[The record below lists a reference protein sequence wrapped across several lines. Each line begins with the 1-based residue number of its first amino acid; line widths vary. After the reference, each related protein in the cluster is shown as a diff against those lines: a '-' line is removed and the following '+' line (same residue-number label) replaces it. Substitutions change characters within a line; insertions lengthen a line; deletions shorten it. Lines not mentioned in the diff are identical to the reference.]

1 MGIQQDILKATQLII
16 DLKNKYPQQPVEELV
31 EIVRNSYPNL
41 NKAIDRV
48 TGQAKAGLKAAK
60 KEAEVNVKKAAEN
73 IKELAKNK
81 SKVAAKAAP
90 KAKAGVGGKVI
101 GGAGVGLEAINTINN
116 MRDKNADW
124 RSRVLDASALA
135 GMAGATY
142 LGSVLGRPV
151 AGAVAGEII
160 SAPARNMSQD
170 IRDMNKGSKTNSV
183 KTAPSGEGAYNEFI
197 KNKEIEAGIRYPN
210 LQQELG
216 YEYATGASGKKYHI
230 LGDRAYDFATG
241 KPVVVNEMLDDIT
254 KRYQGAPSADNKNEG
269 QIAMSDPK
277 DFPFKTNVPVQN
289 NVSNLPQAPRIQ
301 DIDPNPPIYDYVN
314 GATLPPVQMADG
326 SVPAQPVTSNNN
338 IVGASTGAAA
348 SATPQQ
354 FQYQAYTPTGS
365 YEMSPELL
373 QQYMDAVGVNGQNQ
387 VSTPELKRLIQDRY
401 QAIQQDLAQD
411 PRYQGNMIPSQG
423 YYVDPYELAQA
434 RSTDRMR
441 AAAAHLAAVPY
452 QSREQQ
458 LLNDAKMN
466 YEIQIA
472 NQAGVPYEDYKAAML
487 DRQKQQILARQK
499 EITDLLTLQAQQ
511 TTDMKERLNLISEIY
526 KVNQQAQ
533 QAIDVANANAF
544 GDIQKQQLTNIGNAN
559 VANINRLG
567 GIQKQ
572 QLANI
577 GDANVANIEVQGNII
592 KQREL
597 FNDPTYQLK
606 GASQFYS
613 SMGYLP
619 AQFQAGAIKNL
630 SPAQQQTMFGT
641 QFTPEQL
648 SQMYGTQN
656 LPASNNAEQSN
667 FNRFMAKIRGVQ
679 ANEQ

>member
-1 MGIQQDILKATQLII
+1 MGIQQDILKATQLIY
-16 DLKNKYPQQPVEELV
+16 DLKSKYPQQPVEELV

-41 NKAIDRV
+41 NKAIDKIA
-48 TGQAKAGLKAAK
+48 GQAKAGLKAAK
-60 KEAEVNVKKAAEN
+60 KEAEVNAKKAAKN
-73 IKELAKNK
+73 IKELAKNT
-81 SKVAAKAAP
+81 AKAVSND
-90 KAKAGVGGKVI
+90 KGLVAKASPWLRAGII
-101 GGAGVGLEAINTINN
+101 GGAINEQLKSRTAT
-116 MRDKNADW
+116 NAEEQ
-124 RSRVLDASALA
+124 A
-135 GMAGATY
+135 
-142 LGSVLGRPV
+142 
-151 AGAVAGEII
+151 
-160 SAPARNMSQD
+160 
-170 IRDMNKGSKTNSV
+170 
-183 KTAPSGEGAYNEFI
+183 AYNEWV
-197 KNKEIEAGIRYPN
+197 KNKEIEKGIRYPN

-216 YEYATGASGKKYHI
+216 YEYATGASGKKYHV

-241 KPVVVNEMLDDIT
+241 KPVVVGEMLDDIT
-254 KRYQGAPSADNKNEG
+254 RKYGSTSNANGKNEG
-269 QIAMSDPK
+269 QIGMSDPK

-289 NVSNLPQAPRIQ
+289 NVNNLPQAPRIQ
-301 DIDPNPPIYDYVN
+301 DINPNPPIYDYVN

-326 SVPAQPVTSNNN
+326 SVPVQPVTGNNN
-338 IVGASTGAAA
+338 IVGASTGAAT

-354 FQYQAYTPTGS
+354 FQYQAYTPTGN

-373 QQYMDAVGVNGQNQ
+373 QQYMSAVGVNGQNQ
-387 VSTPELKRLIQDRY
+387 INTPELKQLIQDRY

-423 YYVDPYELAQA
+423 YYVDPKRYQQ
-434 RSTDRMR
+434 
-441 AAAAHLAAVPY
+441 LAAMDRAGNAINQAY
-452 QSREQQ
+452 GLGSTSNLADQYADEQKR
-458 LLNDAKMN
+458 L
-466 YEIQIA
+466 YEIQMA

-487 DRQKQQILARQK
+487 DRQKQQILTRQK

-544 GDIQKQQLTNIGNAN
+544 GDIQKQQLANIGSAN

-577 GDANVANIEVQGNII
+577 GSADVANINAQGDIM

-630 SPAQQQTMFGT
+630 SPTQQQAMFGT

-656 LPASNNAEQSN
+656 LPANNAEQSN
-667 FNRFMAKIRGVQ
+667 FNRFMAKIRGIQ

>member
-1 MGIQQDILKATQLII
+1 MGIQQDILKVTQLIY

-48 TGQAKAGLKAAK
+48 TKQAKSGLKAAK
-60 KEAEVNVKKAAEN
+60 KEAEVNAKKAAKN
-73 IKELAKNK
+73 IKELAKNTAKTASKGK
-81 SKVAAKAAP
+81 SLVAKASP
-90 KAKAGVGGKVI
+90 WLRAGVI
-101 GGAGVGLEAINTINN
+101 GGAIDEQLKSRTAT
-116 MRDKNADW
+116 NAEEQ
-124 RSRVLDASALA
+124 A
-135 GMAGATY
+135 
-142 LGSVLGRPV
+142 
-151 AGAVAGEII
+151 
-160 SAPARNMSQD
+160 
-170 IRDMNKGSKTNSV
+170 
-183 KTAPSGEGAYNEFI
+183 AYNEWV
-197 KNKEIEAGIRYPN
+197 KNKEIEKGIRYPN
-210 LQQELG
+210 LQKELG
-216 YEYATGASGKKYHI
+216 YEYVTGASGKKYHI

-241 KPVVVNEMLDDIT
+241 KPVIVSEMLDDIT
-254 KRYQGAPSADNKNEG
+254 RKYGSAPNANNKNEG

-277 DFPFKTNVPVQN
+277 DFPFKTNAPVQN
-289 NVSNLPQAPRIQ
+289 NASNLPQAPRIQ
-301 DIDPNPPIYDYVN
+301 DMDPNPPIYDYAN

-326 SVPAQPVTSNNN
+326 SVPAQQVTNNSNN
-338 IVGASTGAAA
+338 IAGIPTEAAA

-354 FQYQAYTPTGS
+354 FVYQPYTPTGN

-373 QQYMDAVGVNGQNQ
+373 QQYMNAVGVNGQNQ
-387 VSTPELKRLIQDRY
+387 INTPELKQLIQDRY

-423 YYVDPYELAQA
+423 YYVDPNELAQA

-472 NQAGVPYEDYKAAML
+472 NQAGVPYEDYKAAMV

-577 GDANVANIEVQGNII
+577 GSANVATINTEGDIMQ
-592 KQREL
+592 QREL

-606 GASQFYS
+606 GTSQFYS

-630 SPAQQQTMFGT
+630 SPTQQQAMFGT

-656 LPASNNAEQSN
+656 LPANDVEQSN
-667 FNRFMAKIRGVQ
+667 FNRFMAKIRGIQ

>member
-1 MGIQQDILKATQLII
+1 MGIQQDILKATQLIY

-41 NKAIDRV
+41 NKAIERV
-48 TGQAKAGLKAAK
+48 TKQAKFGLKAAK
-60 KEAEVNVKKAAEN
+60 KEAEVNAKKAAKN
-73 IKELAKNK
+73 IKELAKNT
-81 SKVAAKAAP
+81 AKAVSND
-90 KAKAGVGGKVI
+90 KSLVAKASPWLRAGII
-101 GGAGVGLEAINTINN
+101 GGAIDEQLKSRTAT
-116 MRDKNADW
+116 NAEEQ
-124 RSRVLDASALA
+124 A
-135 GMAGATY
+135 
-142 LGSVLGRPV
+142 
-151 AGAVAGEII
+151 
-160 SAPARNMSQD
+160 
-170 IRDMNKGSKTNSV
+170 
-183 KTAPSGEGAYNEFI
+183 AYSEWV
-197 KNKEIEAGIRYPN
+197 KNKEIEKGVRYPN
-210 LQQELG
+210 LQKELG
-216 YEYATGASGKKYHI
+216 YEYVTGASGKKYHV

-241 KPVVVNEMLDDIT
+241 KPVVVSEMLDDIT
-254 KRYQGAPSADNKNEG
+254 KRYQGAPSANSKNEG

-289 NVSNLPQAPRIQ
+289 NVGNLPQAPRIQ
-301 DIDPNPPIYDYVN
+301 DMDPNPPIYDYNN
-314 GATLPPVQMADG
+314 GATLPPVQMAGG
-326 SVPAQPVTSNNN
+326 SVPAQPVTNNSNN
-338 IVGASTGAAA
+338 IAGISTGAAA
-348 SATPQQ
+348 SAAPQQ
-354 FQYQAYTPTGS
+354 FQYQTYTPTGN

-373 QQYMDAVGVNGQNQ
+373 QQYMNAVGAKEQNQ
-387 VSTPELKRLIQDRY
+387 VSTPELKQLIQDRY

-423 YYVDPYELAQA
+423 YYVDPNELAQA

-472 NQAGVPYEDYKAAML
+472 NQAGVPYEDYKAAMV

-559 VANINRLG
+559 VADINRLG

-577 GDANVANIEVQGNII
+577 GSANVATINTEGDII
-592 KQREL
+592 QQREL

-630 SPAQQQTMFGT
+630 SPAQQQAMFGT

-656 LPASNNAEQSN
+656 LPANNAEQSN
-667 FNRFMAKIRGVQ
+667 FNRFMAKIRGIQ
-679 ANEQ
+679 ADEQ

>member
-1 MGIQQDILKATQLII
+1 MGIQQDILKATQLIY

-48 TGQAKAGLKAAK
+48 TKQAKSGLKAAK
-60 KEAEVNVKKAAEN
+60 KEAEVNAKKAAKN
-73 IKELAKNK
+73 IKELAKNTAETA
-81 SKVAAKAAP
+81 SKGKGLIAKASP
-90 KAKAGVGGKVI
+90 WVKAGII
-101 GGAGVGLEAINTINN
+101 GGAIDEQLKSRTAT
-116 MRDKNADW
+116 NAEEQ
-124 RSRVLDASALA
+124 A
-135 GMAGATY
+135 
-142 LGSVLGRPV
+142 
-151 AGAVAGEII
+151 
-160 SAPARNMSQD
+160 
-170 IRDMNKGSKTNSV
+170 
-183 KTAPSGEGAYNEFI
+183 AYNEWV
-197 KNKEIEAGIRYPN
+197 KNKEIEKGIRYPN

-216 YEYATGASGKKYHI
+216 YEYVTGASGKKYHV

-241 KPVVVNEMLDDIT
+241 KPVVVSEMLDDIT
-254 KRYQGAPSADNKNEG
+254 KKYQGKPAANNKNEG

-277 DFPFKTNVPVQN
+277 DFPFKANTSVQN
-289 NVSNLPQAPRIQ
+289 NASNLPQAPKIQ
-301 DIDPNPPIYDYVN
+301 DMDPNPPIYDYNN
-314 GATLPPVQMADG
+314 GATLPPVQMANG
-326 SVPAQPVTSNNN
+326 SVPVQPVMNNNN
-338 IVGASTGAAA
+338 IAGTPTGAAA
-348 SATPQQ
+348 STIPQQ
-354 FQYQAYTPTGS
+354 FQYQTYTPTGN

-373 QQYMDAVGVNGQNQ
+373 QQYMNAVGVSGQNQ
-387 VSTPELKRLIQDRY
+387 INTPELKQLIQDRY

-423 YYVDPYELAQA
+423 YYVDPNELAQA

-458 LLNDAKMN
+458 LLDDAKIN
-466 YEIQIA
+466 YEIQMA
-472 NQAGVPYEDYKAAML
+472 NQAGVPYEEYKAAML
-487 DRQKQQILARQK
+487 DRQKQQILTRQK

-544 GDIQKQQLTNIGNAN
+544 GNIQKQQLTNIGNAN
-559 VANINRLG
+559 VADINRLG

-577 GDANVANIEVQGNII
+577 GSANVATINTEGDIMQ
-592 KQREL
+592 QREL

-630 SPAQQQTMFGT
+630 SPAQQQAMFGT

-656 LPASNNAEQSN
+656 LPANNAEQSN
-667 FNRFMAKIRGVQ
+667 FNRFMAKIRGIQ

>member
-1 MGIQQDILKATQLII
+1 MGIQQDILKATQLIY
-16 DLKNKYPQQPVEELV
+16 DLKSKYPQQPVEELV

-48 TGQAKAGLKAAK
+48 TKQIKPALNAAK
-60 KEAEVNVKKAAEN
+60 KEAEKAAKKATKNME
-73 IKELAKNK
+73 ELAKNTAK
-81 SKVAAKAAP
+81 TVSKGKNLVSKASP
-90 KAKAGVGGKVI
+90 FVKAGI
-101 GGAGVGLEAINTINN
+101 I
-116 MRDKNADW
+116 
-124 RSRVLDASALA
+124 
-135 GMAGATY
+135 GMAIDEQ
-142 LGSVLGRPV
+142 L
-151 AGAVAGEII
+151 
-160 SAPARNMSQD
+160 
-170 IRDMNKGSKTNSV
+170 KG
-183 KTAPSGEGAYNEFI
+183 KTATTAQEQVAYNEWV
-197 KNKEIEAGIRYPN
+197 KNKEIEKGIRYPN

-216 YEYATGASGKKYHI
+216 HEYVTGISGKKYHV

-241 KPVVVNEMLDDIT
+241 KPVIVSEMLDDIT
-254 KRYQGAPSADNKNEG
+254 KNYQGAPKSDNKEIN
-269 QIAMSDPK
+269 QPKMSDPK

-301 DIDPNPPIYDYVN
+301 DINPNPPIYDYVN

-326 SVPAQPVTSNNN
+326 SVPVQPVTGINN
-338 IVGASTGAAA
+338 IAGAPTGAAA
-348 SATPQQ
+348 TSGSQQ
-354 FQYQAYTPTGS
+354 FQYQTYTPAGN

-373 QQYMDAVGVNGQNQ
+373 QQYMNAVGVNGQNQ
-387 VSTPELKRLIQDRY
+387 INTSELKQLIQDRY

-411 PRYQGNMIPSQG
+411 PRYQGDMIPSQG
-423 YYVDPYELAQA
+423 YYVDPNELKRMQMLDTFE
-434 RSTDRMR
+434 RNRGLGITDN
-441 AAAAHLAAVPY
+441 VQNY
-452 QSREQQ
+452 
-458 LLNDAKMN
+458 LNNQRMN
-466 YEIQIA
+466 YEIQMA
-472 NQAGVPYEDYKAAML
+472 NRAGVPYEDYKAAML
-487 DRQKQQILARQK
+487 ERQKQQITARQK

-544 GDIQKQQLTNIGNAN
+544 GDVQKQQLANIGSAN

-572 QLANI
+572 QLANM
-577 GDANVANIEVQGNII
+577 GSADVANINAQGDIM
-592 KQREL
+592 KQREM
-597 FNDPTYQLK
+597 FQDPTYQLK

-630 SPAQQQTMFGT
+630 SPAQQQAMFGT

-656 LPASNNAEQSN
+656 LSANNDAEQSN

>member
-1 MGIQQDILKATQLII
+1 MGIQQDILKATQLIY

-41 NKAIDRV
+41 SKAIDRV
-48 TGQAKAGLKAAK
+48 TKQTKSGLKAAK
-60 KEAEVNVKKAAEN
+60 KEAEVNAKKAAKN
-73 IKELAKNK
+73 VKELAKNTAKTASKGK
-81 SKVAAKAAP
+81 SLVAKASP
-90 KAKAGVGGKVI
+90 WLRAGII
-101 GGAGVGLEAINTINN
+101 GGAIDEQLKSRTAT
-116 MRDKNADW
+116 NAEEQ
-124 RSRVLDASALA
+124 A
-135 GMAGATY
+135 
-142 LGSVLGRPV
+142 
-151 AGAVAGEII
+151 
-160 SAPARNMSQD
+160 
-170 IRDMNKGSKTNSV
+170 
-183 KTAPSGEGAYNEFI
+183 AYNEWV
-197 KNKEIEAGIRYPN
+197 KNKEIEKGIRYPN
-210 LQQELG
+210 LQKELG
-216 YEYATGASGKKYHI
+216 YEYVTGASGKKYHI

-241 KPVVVNEMLDDIT
+241 KPVVVSEMLDDIT
-254 KRYQGAPSADNKNEG
+254 KRYQGAPSANNKNEG

-289 NVSNLPQAPRIQ
+289 NAGNLPQAPRIQ
-301 DIDPNPPIYDYVN
+301 DMDPNPPIYDYTN

-326 SVPAQPVTSNNN
+326 SIPAQPIINNN
-338 IVGASTGAAA
+338 NAAGAPTGAAA
-348 SATPQQ
+348 NSASQQ
-354 FQYQAYTPTGS
+354 FAYQPYTPTGN
-365 YEMSPELL
+365 YKMSPELL
-373 QQYMDAVGVNGQNQ
+373 QQYMSAVGVNGQNQ
-387 VSTPELKRLIQDRY
+387 INTPELKQLIQDRY

-423 YYVDPYELAQA
+423 YYVDPNELAQA

-472 NQAGVPYEDYKAAML
+472 NQAGVPYEEYKAAML

-499 EITDLLTLQAQQ
+499 EVTDLLTLQAQQ

-544 GDIQKQQLTNIGNAN
+544 GDIQKQQLANIGNAN
-559 VANINRLG
+559 VADINRLA

-577 GDANVANIEVQGNII
+577 GSADVANINAQGDIM
-592 KQREL
+592 KQREM
-597 FNDPTYQLK
+597 FQDPTYQLK

-630 SPAQQQTMFGT
+630 SPAQQQAMFGT

-656 LPASNNAEQSN
+656 LPANDPEQSN

>member
-1 MGIQQDILKATQLII
+1 MGIQQDILKARQLIY
-16 DLKNKYPQQPVEELV
+16 DLKSKYPQQPVEELV

-48 TGQAKAGLKAAK
+48 TKQAKSGLKAA
-60 KEAEVNVKKAAEN
+60 KKAAEN
-73 IKELAKNK
+73 IKELAKNTAK
-81 SKVAAKAAP
+81 TASTGKGLVAKASP
-90 KAKAGVGGKVI
+90 WLRAGII
-101 GGAGVGLEAINTINN
+101 GGAIDEQLKGRTAT
-116 MRDKNADW
+116 NAEEQ
-124 RSRVLDASALA
+124 A
-135 GMAGATY
+135 
-142 LGSVLGRPV
+142 
-151 AGAVAGEII
+151 
-160 SAPARNMSQD
+160 
-170 IRDMNKGSKTNSV
+170 
-183 KTAPSGEGAYNEFI
+183 AYNEWV
-197 KNKEIEAGIRYPN
+197 KNKEIEKGIRYPN
-210 LQQELG
+210 LQKELG
-216 YEYATGASGKKYHI
+216 YEYVTGASSKKYHI

-241 KPVVVNEMLDDIT
+241 KPVVVSEMLNDIT
-254 KRYQGAPSADNKNEG
+254 RKYGDASNADSRNEG
-269 QIAMSDPK
+269 RIKMSDPQ
-277 DFPFKTNVPVQN
+277 DFPFKANEPVQN

-301 DIDPNPPIYDYVN
+301 DINPNPPIYDYVN

-326 SVPAQPVTSNNN
+326 SVPVQPIINNN
-338 IVGASTGAAA
+338 ISGAPTGAAA
-348 SATPQQ
+348 SSVPQQ
-354 FQYQAYTPTGS
+354 FQYQAYTPTGN

-387 VSTPELKRLIQDRY
+387 INASELKQLIQDRY
-401 QAIQQDLAQD
+401 QAIRQDLAQD

-423 YYVDPYELAQA
+423 YYVDPKRYQQ
-434 RSTDRMR
+434 
-441 AAAAHLAAVPY
+441 LAAMDRAGNAINQAY
-452 QSREQQ
+452 GLGNTSNLADQYADEQKR
-458 LLNDAKMN
+458 L
-466 YEIQIA
+466 YEIQMA
-472 NQAGVPYEDYKAAML
+472 NQAGVPYEDYKAAMV

-544 GDIQKQQLTNIGNAN
+544 GDIQKQQLANIGSAN

-577 GDANVANIEVQGNII
+577 GSADVANINAQGDIM

-630 SPAQQQTMFGT
+630 SPAQQQAMFGT

-656 LPASNNAEQSN
+656 LPANNAEQSN
-667 FNRFMAKIRGVQ
+667 FNRFMAKIRGIQ
-679 ANEQ
+679 ADEQ

>member
-1 MGIQQDILKATQLII
+1 MGIQQDILKATQLIY

-48 TGQAKAGLKAAK
+48 AGQAKAGLKAAK
-60 KEAEVNVKKAAEN
+60 KEAEVNAKKAAEN

-142 LGSVLGRPV
+142 LGSALGHPV
-151 AGAVAGEII
+151 AGATAGEII
-160 SAPARNMSQD
+160 SAPARNMSQN
-170 IRDMNKGSKTNSV
+170 IRDMNKGLKTSSV
-183 KTAPSGEGAYNEFI
+183 KTASNGENAYNEFV

-216 YEYATGASGKKYHI
+216 YEYAIGASGKKYHV
-230 LGDRAYDFATG
+230 LGDRAYDFTTG
-241 KPVVVNEMLDDIT
+241 KPVVVSEMLDDIT
-254 KRYQGAPSADNKNEG
+254 KRYQGTPNAGNKNEG
-269 QIAMSDPK
+269 QIKMSDPQ

-301 DIDPNPPIYDYVN
+301 DMNPNPPIYDYVN

-326 SVPAQPVTSNNN
+326 TVPVQPVMNNN
-338 IVGASTGAAA
+338 IAGTSTGAAA
-348 SATPQQ
+348 SAGPQQ
-354 FQYQAYTPTGS
+354 FQYQPYTPTGN
-365 YEMSPELL
+365 YEISPELL
-373 QQYMDAVGVNGQNQ
+373 QKYVNAVGVNEQNQ
-387 VSTPELKRLIQDRY
+387 VSTPELKQLIQDRY
-401 QAIQQDLAQD
+401 QAIQQDLTQD
-411 PRYQGNMIPSQG
+411 PRYQGNMITSQG
-423 YYVDPYELAQA
+423 YYVDPKKYQQ
-434 RSTDRMR
+434 
-441 AAAAHLAAVPY
+441 LAAMDRAGNAINQAY
-452 QSREQQ
+452 GLGDTSNLADQYANEQKR
-458 LLNDAKMN
+458 L

-487 DRQKQQILARQK
+487 DRQKQQILTRQK

-577 GDANVANIEVQGNII
+577 GNADVANITTQGKIME
-592 KQREL
+592 QREL

-630 SPAQQQTMFGT
+630 SPAQQQAMFGT

-656 LPASNNAEQSN
+656 LPANNAEQSN

-679 ANEQ
+679 ADEQ

>member
-1 MGIQQDILKATQLII
+1 MGIQQDILKATQLIY

-48 TGQAKAGLKAAK
+48 TKQAKSGLKAAK
-60 KEAEVNVKKAAEN
+60 KEAEVNAKKAAKN
-73 IKELAKNK
+73 IKELAKNTAKTASKGK
-81 SKVAAKAAP
+81 SLVAKASP
-90 KAKAGVGGKVI
+90 WLRAGII
-101 GGAGVGLEAINTINN
+101 GGAIDEQL
-116 MRDKNADW
+116 K
-124 RSRVLDASALA
+124 SRTA
-135 GMAGATY
+135 
-142 LGSVLGRPV
+142 
-151 AGAVAGEII
+151 
-160 SAPARNMSQD
+160 
-170 IRDMNKGSKTNSV
+170 TNSEEQ
-183 KTAPSGEGAYNEFI
+183 AAYNEWV
-197 KNKEIEAGIRYPN
+197 KNKEIEKGVRYPN
-210 LQQELG
+210 LQKELG
-216 YEYATGASGKKYHI
+216 YEYVTGASGKKYHV

-241 KPVVVNEMLDDIT
+241 KPVVVSEMLDDIT
-254 KRYQGAPSADNKNEG
+254 KRYQGTPSANNKNEG

-301 DIDPNPPIYDYVN
+301 DMDPNPPVYDYVN
-314 GATLPPVQMADG
+314 GATLPPVQMASG
-326 SVPAQPVTSNNN
+326 SVPVQPVMNNSNN
-338 IVGASTGAAA
+338 IAGIPTGAAA

-354 FQYQAYTPTGS
+354 FVYQAYTPTGN
-365 YEMSPELL
+365 YEISPELL
-373 QQYMDAVGVNGQNQ
+373 QKYVNAVGVNERNQ
-387 VSTPELKRLIQDRY
+387 VNTPELKQLIQDRY

-423 YYVDPYELAQA
+423 YYVDPNELAQA

-458 LLNDAKMN
+458 LLNNAKMN

-472 NQAGVPYEDYKAAML
+472 NQAGVPYEDYKAAMV

-544 GDIQKQQLTNIGNAN
+544 GDIQKQQLANIGNAN
-559 VANINRLG
+559 VADINRLA

-572 QLANI
+572 QLSNM
-577 GDANVANIEVQGNII
+577 GSANVANINTQGDIMQ
-592 KQREL
+592 QREL

-630 SPAQQQTMFGT
+630 SPAQQQAMFGT

-656 LPASNNAEQSN
+656 LPANNAEQSN
-667 FNRFMAKIRGVQ
+667 FNRFMAKIRGIQ
-679 ANEQ
+679 ADEQ

>member
-1 MGIQQDILKATQLII
+1 MGIQQDILKATQLIH
-16 DLKNKYPQQPVEELV
+16 DLKSKYPQQPVEELV

-48 TGQAKAGLKAAK
+48 IKQAGSGLKAAK
-60 KEAEVNVKKAAEN
+60 KEAEVNAKKAAEN

-151 AGAVAGEII
+151 AGAIAGEII

-170 IRDMNKGSKTNSV
+170 IRDMNKGLKTSSA
-183 KTAPSGEGAYNEFI
+183 KTASNGENAYNEFV
-197 KNKEIEAGIRYPN
+197 KNKEIEAGIRHPN

-216 YEYATGASGKKYHI
+216 YEYVTGASGKKYHI

-241 KPVVVNEMLDDIT
+241 KPVVVSEMLDDIT
-254 KRYQGAPSADNKNEG
+254 RKYGNASSADSRNEG
-269 QIAMSDPK
+269 QIKMSDPR

-326 SVPAQPVTSNNN
+326 SVPVQPVTNNNN

-348 SATPQQ
+348 NPASQQ
-354 FQYQAYTPTGS
+354 FVYQPYTPTGN

-373 QQYMDAVGVNGQNQ
+373 QQYMTAAGVNQQNQ
-387 VSTPELKRLIQDRY
+387 ISTPELKQIIQDRY
-401 QAIQQDLAQD
+401 QAMQESIAQD
-411 PRYQGNMIPSQG
+411 PRYQGNIIPSQG
-423 YYVDPYELAQA
+423 YYVDPNELAQA

-472 NQAGVPYEDYKAAML
+472 NQAGVPYEEYKAAML

-499 EITDLLTLQAQQ
+499 EVTDLLTLQAQQ

-559 VANINRLG
+559 VADINRLG

-577 GDANVANIEVQGNII
+577 GDAEVANITAQGKII
-592 KQREL
+592 EQREL

-619 AQFQAGAIKNL
+619 PQFQAGAIKNL
-630 SPAQQQTMFGT
+630 SPAQQQAMFGT

-656 LPASNNAEQSN
+656 IPANDAEQSN
-667 FNRFMAKIRGVQ
+667 FNRFMAKIRGIQ